1 MHRSMGRPAG
11 WATSALLV
19 AGLLMAGC
27 LSTGVQSPTA
37 RQGPRGS
44 EVGVTWFWGLTS
56 TVHYAQECHAG
67 LAEVETHVPWY
78 SYFVSPLT
86 AGIVT
91 PMMVRYTC
99 ARETRGS
106 RDERDTW

>member
-1 MHRSMGRPAG
+1 MRRSMGRPSGARR
-11 WATSALLV
+11 AAAPLLAALL
-19 AGLLMAGC
+19 AGGC

-44 EVGVTWFWGLTS
+44 EVGVSWFWGLTS

-78 SYFVSPLT
+78 TYVVSPLT

-91 PMMVRYTC
+91 PMMVQYTC
-99 ARETRGS
+99 ARES
-106 RDERDTW
+106 RESRDTW